1 MYAQTKKSKEPAMT
15 TTMKLIKVQY
25 HFGRAMARLAVPL
38 MRATGF
44 RFSKAWRGNPIINHV
59 EANLM
64 ADGFDVPAIKFN

>member
-1 MYAQTKKSKEPAMT
+1 MDVTKTHYKFM
-15 TTMKLIKVQY
+15 
-25 HFGRAMARLAVPL
+25 RAMAVIAAPV